1 VGDCLPDHHTH
12 KAASRS
18 ARDLEHLLAERA
30 EAYRL
35 GSAPISELSVLE
47 TWLEERGLALASGQ
61 SALPS
66 AAEAIAGG
74 PIAGSWWGH
83 AEGPRIYRLLGELEA
98 QSSGLIELSLVEG
111 KRTLLSSRLT
121 PLLEVVAADP
131 GRRERVVAG
140 LRPPARELLEHLDP
154 RTALRSD
161 DASFATWDNKSWRAA
176 RNALEAGL
184 LARSSSIHTESGR
197 HVSVLEAYPPPSSR
211 RPRTARQT
219 SSGLGELLAAALDAC
234 IVARQSEVVR
244 WLRFVEPDRGR
255 RSAALDGIGARP
267 LVVAGQLWLTR
278 RDPPASSP

>member
-1 VGDCLPDHHTH
+1 L
-12 KAASRS
+12 R
-18 ARDLEHLLAERA
+18 
-30 EAYRL
+30 
-35 GSAPISELSVLE
+35 
-47 TWLEERGLALASGQ
+47 
-61 SALPS
+61 
-66 AAEAIAGG
+66 
-74 PIAGSWWGH
+74 
-83 AEGPRIYRLLGELEA
+83 
-98 QSSGLIELSLVEG
+98 
-111 KRTLLSSRLT
+111 